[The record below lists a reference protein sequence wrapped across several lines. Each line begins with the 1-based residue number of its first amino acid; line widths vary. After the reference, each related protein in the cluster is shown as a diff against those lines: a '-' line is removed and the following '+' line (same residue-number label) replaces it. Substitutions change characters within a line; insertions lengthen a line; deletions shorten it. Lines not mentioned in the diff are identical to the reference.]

1 MITAAFNAGDLFPE
15 GAFPPAHL
23 DRALAVNT
31 LAREVYLTLHKVT
44 KKYAV
49 SEIPVYALVALD
61 LYRWKQRGVNNIALI
76 W

>member
-15 GAFPPAHL
+15 GTFPPEHL

-31 LAREVYLTLHKVT
+31 LAREVYLTLHKVM

-49 SEIPVYALVALD
+49 SEVPVYALIALD